1 MNIWIIIMINIIEL
15 EFNKVIIKW
24 PAIKFAVNRIDKD
37 IGRIKILIVSII
49 VIKGA
54 K

>member
-1 MNIWIIIMINIIEL
+1 MIINEF
-15 EFNKVIIKW
+15 EFNKVINKC
-24 PAIKFAVNRIDKD
+24 PAIILAVSRIESEK
-37 IGRIKILIVSII
+37 GRIKILIVSII

>member
-1 MNIWIIIMINIIEL
+1 MTIMIEL
-15 EFNKVIIKW
+15 KFNNVISKC
-24 PAIKFAVNRIDKD
+24 PAIKFAVKRIDSD
-37 IGRIKILIVSII
+37 IGRIIILIDSII

>member
-1 MNIWIIIMINIIEL
+1 MIIINEF
-15 EFNKVIIKW
+15 EFNKVINKC
-24 PAIKFAVNRIDKD
+24 PAIILAVSRIDKEN
-37 IGRIKILIVSII
+37 GRMKILIVSMI